1 MMKYRYKLRT
11 LILILPNFLSTVV
24 SVILI
29 VFIMKNNLYLGK
41 IVPTALIT
49 VIIALFIIIGVYRN
63 GGVRLNKEYCKY
75 ALAISLPLILHSISL
90 NILSQSDRIMIT
102 SYAGAA
108 QTGIYSLIYNFSM
121 IASVIISSIEG
132 VWIPWF
138 VLRLKERD
146 IEQINEKAKLY
157 MNIMTYAMVFILLF
171 AEEVL
176 KILATKEYMVGSII
190 IPPIV
195 LANYV
200 IYAYSLYVNIEHYYK
215 KTRTIAINTMIAAVM
230 NLVLNYIFIPR
241 YGYVA
246 AAFTTLGSYLI
257 SFILHYISAKQIEK
271 DLFDI
276 KLFIK
281 PILLI
286 AIGVVCF
293 YVFEKMWYIR
303 WGGAILFFVYV
314 FIKEKEII
322 VEILNKR
329 K

>member
-1 MMKYRYKLRT
+1 MCIRDR
-11 LILILPNFLSTVV
+11 
-24 SVILI
+24 
-29 VFIMKNNLYLGK
+29 
-41 IVPTALIT
+41 
-49 VIIALFIIIGVYRN
+49 FIIIGVYRN

-200 IYAYSLYVNIEHYYK
+200 IYALSLIHISMCIRDSTNIAFKRLKVIKYGK
-215 KTRTIAINTMIAAVM
+215 KSKKIWQQ
-230 NLVLNYIFIPR
+230 YC
-241 YGYVA
+241 
-246 AAFTTLGSYLI
+246 
-257 SFILHYISAKQIEK
+257 
-271 DLFDI
+271 
-276 KLFIK
+276 
-281 PILLI
+281 LLYTSRC
-286 AIGVVCF
+286 V
-293 YVFEKMWYIR
+293 
-303 WGGAILFFVYV
+303 
-314 FIKEKEII
+314 
-322 VEILNKR
+322 
-329 K
+329 

>member
-1 MMKYRYKLRT
+1 
-11 LILILPNFLSTVV
+11 
-24 SVILI
+24 
-29 VFIMKNNLYLGK
+29 
-41 IVPTALIT
+41 
-49 VIIALFIIIGVYRN
+49 
-63 GGVRLNKEYCKY
+63 
-75 ALAISLPLILHSISL
+75 
-90 NILSQSDRIMIT
+90 
-102 SYAGAA
+102 
-108 QTGIYSLIYNFSM
+108 
-121 IASVIISSIEG
+121 
-132 VWIPWF
+132 
-138 VLRLKERD
+138 
-146 IEQINEKAKLY
+146 
-157 MNIMTYAMVFILLF
+157 
-171 AEEVL
+171 
-176 KILATKEYMVGSII
+176 
-190 IPPIV
+190 
-195 LANYV
+195 
-200 IYAYSLYVNIEHYYK
+200 
-215 KTRTIAINTMIAAVM
+215 MIAAVM

-293 YVFEKMWYIR
+293 YVFEKCGILD
-303 WGGAILFFVYV
+303 GGAILFFVYV